1 MTKEQSLKKRGI
13 ARMGST
19 LVVLAGLLFLPAGS
33 WRYWQGGL
41 FLLLMTGF
49 WSYFFVDFM
58 KHDPQLLERRLQAKE
73 IHPEQKVFQRLHSA
87 ILFAGFILAPLDF
100 RFGWS
105 RALGS
110 VPIAMVLA
118 AQAMV
123 VIGYLIVYR
132 TMKTNSFAASII
144 RVEEGQSVIDVGP
157 YARVRH
163 PMYLGMAIAELAA
176 PFALGSYIAFPIFAL
191 LVPLLIYR
199 LVHEERTLCRDLAG
213 YSEYCGRKKFRLIP
227 GVW

>member
-1 MTKEQSLKKRGI
+1 MTPEQSLKKRGI
-13 ARMGST
+13 GRMGST
-19 LVVLAGLLFLPAGS
+19 LIILTGLLFLSAGS

-49 WSYFFVDFM
+49 WIYFFVDFM
-58 KHDPQLLERRLQAKE
+58 KHDPHLLERRLQAKE

-87 ILFAGFILAPLDF
+87 ILIVGFIVAPLDF

-105 RALGS
+105 QSLGS
-110 VPIAMVLA
+110 VPIAVVFV

-123 VIGYLIVYR
+123 VAGYLIVYR

-144 RVEEGQSVIDVGP
+144 RVEEGQSVIEVGP

-163 PMYLGMAIAELAA
+163 PMYSGMAIAELAT
-176 PFALGSYIAFPIFAL
+176 PLALGSYVALPIFAL
-191 LVPLLIYR
+191 LIPLLIYR
-199 LVHEERTLCRDLAG
+199 LIHEERTLCRDLAG
-213 YSEYCGRKKFRLIP
+213 YSEYCGRTKSRLIP